1 MKFLCNF
8 NFANNRKE
16 IIKVAVIKFGGMS
29 SGGTEKFLQ
38 NIALNLNPNRF
49 YVEFFYCDSSPYIG
63 SEFKHPGSDKNIIQ
77 KFSNSPVKLTEFTVG
92 FKNILTPNHTW
103 VNTNFFELFSEKDF
117 DVVLAGRAGHREYPF
132 DRIKKI
138 PIVDSLHFNG
148 GVDHQ
153 LNIFKTLFLSK
164 ESRNT
169 WTSKGGDRKRSQIV
183 SHPIGNLE
191 DRTFDFRKQFGI
203 KSKWIIG
210 MHQRPSDEIFSSIP
224 LSAFQII
231 KDKYDVSFVILGGSN
246 LYKDQAAKIPDVY
259 FIPTSSDP
267 KIISSF
273 LLMLDIYAH
282 GRKDGEINSTA
293 IAEAMSAGLP
303 IVSHVGTINNGHIEQ
318 IGNAGKVCL
327 NLIDYVQMIESLLTD
342 DLFRNQTSENSFNLY
357 NSNYSLE
364 SQIQIIEEILLEA
377 ADINNSFK
385 FYLMLFRNYLGNKMS
400 RVRLLIAKI
409 VQLRMSK

>member
-1 MKFLCNF
+1 M
-8 NFANNRKE
+8 
-16 IIKVAVIKFGGMS
+16 
-29 SGGTEKFLQ
+29 
-38 NIALNLNPNRF
+38 
-49 YVEFFYCDSSPYIG
+49 
-63 SEFKHPGSDKNIIQ
+63 
-77 KFSNSPVKLTEFTVG
+77 
-92 FKNILTPNHTW
+92 
-103 VNTNFFELFSEKDF
+103 
-117 DVVLAGRAGHREYPF
+117 
-132 DRIKKI
+132 
-138 PIVDSLHFNG
+138 
-148 GVDHQ
+148 
-153 LNIFKTLFLSK
+153 
-164 ESRNT
+164 
-169 WTSKGGDRKRSQIV
+169 
-183 SHPIGNLE
+183 
-191 DRTFDFRKQFGI
+191 
-203 KSKWIIG
+203 
-210 MHQRPSDEIFSSIP
+210 
-224 LSAFQII
+224 
-231 KDKYDVSFVILGGSN
+231 GGSN

-273 LLMLDIYAH
+273 LLTLDIYAH

>member
-1 MKFLCNF
+1 
-8 NFANNRKE
+8 
-16 IIKVAVIKFGGMS
+16 
-29 SGGTEKFLQ
+29 
-38 NIALNLNPNRF
+38 
-49 YVEFFYCDSSPYIG
+49 
-63 SEFKHPGSDKNIIQ
+63 
-77 KFSNSPVKLTEFTVG
+77 
-92 FKNILTPNHTW
+92 
-103 VNTNFFELFSEKDF
+103 
-117 DVVLAGRAGHREYPF
+117 
-132 DRIKKI
+132 
-138 PIVDSLHFNG
+138 
-148 GVDHQ
+148 
-153 LNIFKTLFLSK
+153 
-164 ESRNT
+164 
-169 WTSKGGDRKRSQIV
+169 
-183 SHPIGNLE
+183 
-191 DRTFDFRKQFGI
+191 
-203 KSKWIIG
+203 

-231 KDKYDVSFVILGGSN
+231 KDKYDVSFVILGGCN
-246 LYKDQAAKIPDVY
+246 LYKDQAAKITDVY

-273 LLMLDIYAH
+273 LLTLDIYAH

-409 VQLRMSK
+409 IQLRMSK